1 MNRNLLPA
9 LAIAALVGA
18 SHACSADN
26 DRQETVQALGES
38 ILLTATAAAEAGF
51 NAQANVQ
58 TAEAEATARSEAAAA
73 TQAAQSPLNDEAQAA
88 TATAVAPILAEL
100 PLYGIDPSEGRPGW
114 VHPPERMEVEGF
126 LQYDYANRF
135 IGTIGQDFV
144 VSADI
149 TWNTFTGLS
158 GCGFVLRSDGNEDA
172 LNQYLAIATR
182 GGNGRV
188 IFSTMV
194 DGDVKRGMDLYA
206 YGLDPKF
213 EWRNDTTN
221 RLTVVA
227 RGNTFNIYTN
237 GTWIGEFIAG
247 EAQPPIYIPEPPPE
261 PPAGAPAAILDVY
274 EEELS
279 EYSETVTEIRANYQ
293 ARVASYR
300 EDVPFFER
308 GFIAMVALS
317 ESGRTICQFD
327 NAWLWLLD
335 A

>member
-1 MNRNLLPA
+1 MNQNLWPA
-9 LAIAALVGA
+9 LAIVALVVT
-18 SHACSADN
+18 SQACTTGS
-26 DRQETVQALGES
+26 DREATAQALGES
-38 ILLTATAAAEAGF
+38 ISLTSTAAAGAAF
-51 NAQANVQ
+51 DPQANLQ
-58 TAEAEATARSEAAAA
+58 TAEAEATAHSESAAA
-73 TQAAQSPLNDEAQAA
+73 TQAAQSTLSDEARAA

-100 PLYGIDPSEGRPGW
+100 PVYGIDPSEGRPGW
-114 VHPPERMEVEGF
+114 IHPPERLEVEGY

-135 IGTIGQDFV
+135 IGTIAHDFV

-149 TWNTFTGLS
+149 TWNTFTGLA
-158 GCGFVLRSDGNEDA
+158 GCGFVLRSDGNEEA

-188 IFSTMV
+188 IFNTMV

-206 YGLDPKF
+206 YGLDPAF
-213 EWRNDTTN
+213 QWRNDTTN

-247 EAQPPIYIPEPPPE
+247 ESPPPLIIPEPPEKPA
-261 PPAGAPAAILDVY
+261 AGAPAATVTAY
-274 EEELS
+274 QEELEEHS
-279 EYSETVTEIRANYQ
+279 EVVAQMRANFA
-293 ARVASYR
+293 ARLAAFR
-300 EDVPFFER
+300 EDVPIFER

-327 NAWLWLLD
+327 NTWLWLLD
-335 A
+335 T

>member
-9 LAIAALVGA
+9 LAISALVVV
-18 SHACSADN
+18 SHACSTES
-26 DRQETVQALGES
+26 DRQATAQALGES
-38 ILLTATAAAEAGF
+38 ISLTATAAAEAAF
-51 NAQANVQ
+51 DPQANLQ
-58 TAEAEATARSEAAAA
+58 TAAAEATARSESAAA
-73 TQAAQSPLNDEAQAA
+73 TQAAKSALSDEALAA

-100 PLYGIDPSEGRPGW
+100 PVYGIDPSEGRPGW
-114 VHPPERMEVEGF
+114 VHPPERLEVEGY

-135 IGTIGQDFV
+135 IGTIAQDFV

-149 TWNTFTGLS
+149 TWNTFTGLA
-158 GCGFVLRSDGNEDA
+158 GCGFVLRSDGNEEA

-206 YGLDPKF
+206 YGLDPAF
-213 EWRNDTTN
+213 QWRNDTTN

-247 EAQPPIYIPEPPPE
+247 ESPPPLYLPEPPKE
-261 PPAGAPAAILDVY
+261 PAPGAPAATVTAY
-274 EEELS
+274 QEELEEHS
-279 EYSETVTEIRANYQ
+279 DVVAQMRANYN
-293 ARVASYR
+293 ARLAAFR
-300 EDVPFFER
+300 EDVPIFER